1 MADFNKESQILVTCP
16 KNIAPVLAEE
26 VKGLGF
32 QALNIQPAFVE
43 LKGTLT
49 DCMRLNLWLRTA
61 HKVLYK
67 IADFNASNPDQLYQ
81 VVKRINWE
89 DFIPANGFFSVSSQ
103 VVNDNIRD
111 TRFANLKVKDAIA
124 DRIKDKSGI
133 RPDSGSERHG
143 IVIFL
148 HWKQDSAS
156 IFIDTSGETIAKHGY
171 RKLPH
176 KAPMQETLAAAV
188 ILSSV
193 WKPGQAFINP
203 MCGSGTLG
211 IEAALIACNIAP
223 GVFRD
228 NFGFMHL
235 VDFPMLEWKSMSDA
249 AENGEKELHGR
260 FILSEN
266 DPQAI
271 EVSRKNALSAG
282 FRQELEFEICPFE
295 ETQIPEHEEG
305 VVILNPE
312 YGERLG
318 EIGQLSETYQAIG
331 DFFKKKCNRY
341 TGYVFTGNVELAKKI
356 GLRPKRKIPFYN
368 GQIEARMLEYEMYIG
383 SRKSKYNL

>member
-26 VKGLGF
+26 IKGLGF
-32 QALNIQPAFVE
+32 SILNMQPAFVE
-43 LKGTLT
+43 LKGSLT
-49 DCMRLNLWLRTA
+49 DCMKLNLWLRTA

-67 IADFNASNPDQLYQ
+67 IAVFKASNPDQLYQ
-81 VVKRINWE
+81 IVKRINWE
-89 DFIPANGFFSVSSQ
+89 EFIPADGFFSISSQ
-103 VVNDNIRD
+103 VVNEHIRD
-111 TRFANLKVKDAIA
+111 TRFANLRVKDAIA
-124 DRIKDKSGI
+124 DRIKDKKGI

-148 HWKQDSAS
+148 HWKEDDAS

-188 ILSSV
+188 ILTSV
-193 WKPGQAFINP
+193 WKPGQNFINP
-203 MCGSGTLG
+203 MCGSGTLA

-235 VDFPMLEWKSMSDA
+235 VGFPIIEWKSLSDA
-249 AENGEKELHGR
+249 AESGEKELQGR
-260 FILSEN
+260 FVLSDI

-271 EVSRKNALSAG
+271 EVSRKNALCAG
-282 FRQELEFEICPFE
+282 FKRELEFEICPFE
-295 ETQIPEHEEG
+295 ETQIPENEDG

-318 EIGQLSETYQAIG
+318 EIGELTETYKAIG
-331 DFFKKKCNRY
+331 DFFKKRCNGY
-341 TGYVFTGNVELAKKI
+341 TGYIFTGNADLAKKI

-368 GQIEARMLEYEMYIG
+368 GQIEARLLEYELYSG